1 MSCLV
6 SVGLDGDEQAL
17 RSCLRSALL
26 EVLSDDSVYI
36 VVTRPSWWSSSGP
49 VAGVHD
55 VPATPTGLSSAV
67 LM

>member
-6 SVGLDGDEQAL
+6 SVGLDGDEQVL

-36 VVTRPSWWSSSGP
+36 VVTGP
-49 VAGVHD
+49 
-55 VPATPTGLSSAV
+55 
-67 LM
+67 